1 MTSMR
6 EGRAESKAG
15 RFDRKRK
22 QQRIKRY
29 RSDGFVVGLDLNNS
43 EDELDAPDGS
53 SDAVNFLSWLRN
65 PSLQNLVKLRKSIKH
80 NDSDWM
86 MEFLE
91 YDGLGLLFQCLKNL
105 SSRESLHLSEMVLR
119 LECIMCIRE
128 VVNSQTGLD
137 CLLKTK
143 GRKDNIF
150 GRRFASALENKNL
163 MVKMQIFELLSA
175 LCVYSREGFYLT
187 LDALETYR
195 TWRKLPYR
203 FSLLVNELRSA
214 NLVTYRT
221 TLMALVNAVVVAN
234 EGLQERVR
242 IRNDFVYIGI
252 LDTISTLREEG
263 DPDLSLQCDIFE
275 EELSADSEAMEEQ
288 RKAASVDISDPEAL
302 FKAILSRVDNSPLC
316 SSFLSVLYNIFLID
330 TSQARSEQIWNS
342 IERLVQQVTQADTQ
356 GTRSTVRRES
366 SLHLTSTIHI
376 ESKEHKGTQT
386 EWDTTTAP
394 HHGGLLR
401 GKSLSTESKHTISDR
416 LTQATAQ
423 YMTSGTSSVN
433 SLESGAIITAPPPP
447 PPPPPAPGAPAPPP
461 PPPPPPGVG
470 GPLPPPPPPPGLG
483 GIHPPLAPPCPGG
496 VPPPPPPP
504 GGMPLPPGAPPA
516 LGVAAKATEPLP
528 LPISTPEPHCKLR
541 HITWNKIPNVAFH
554 KESVWGDVLKMADKI
569 KVDYS
574 ELERLFAD
582 KERVAVK
589 QELQVDQKKTLMKR
603 LSSSNEVTL
612 LDPKKSMN
620 VNIFLKQFR
629 KPIEVIIDLLRA
641 GDPRA
646 FGVEKLKGLSKVLPQ
661 TDEIELIQHYD
672 GSIGKLGEAEKFYHH
687 LIQLSNFQFRIEAMI
702 LKGDFNAQLGAI
714 RPNFQVLH
722 TLCRRLFDNH
732 SLKAF
737 LRYVL
742 HTGNFLNK
750 GSGSGNAL
758 GIRISSLEK
767 LMNTKSTT
775 SKRTL
780 LHYLV
785 ETAEDKD
792 PDALAFVDTLLEPL
806 QKASRFTMEG
816 ITVEFN
822 QLRKLVHRLK
832 NQCDHEEDDVKSQF
846 TDFLEE
852 ADADLEET
860 QDVIERIR
868 KQATRLAQHFCE
880 NEKTFNL
887 DEFLSTFRQFCEK
900 VKACQQELETQRQ
913 KEETEEKRRKA
924 QEDKVDRRKVCFN
937 PPTKTEDRKIVD
949 NIVDEIR
956 RGKVLRR
963 LSLRKKNN
971 VTGAVGNGC

>member
-6 EGRAESKAG
+6 EGRVESKGG
-15 RFDRKRK
+15 RFDKRRK

-43 EDELDAPDGS
+43 EDELDSPEGS
-53 SDAVNFLSWLRN
+53 SDAVHFLSWLRN
-65 PSLQNLVKLRKSIKH
+65 PTLQNLVKLRKSIKH
-80 NDSDWM
+80 NDCDWM

-128 VVNSQTGLD
+128 VANSQTGLD

-163 MVKMQIFELLSA
+163 MVKTQIFELLSA
-175 LCVYSREGFYLT
+175 LCVYSKEGFYLT

-203 FSLLVNELRSA
+203 FSLLVNELRAA

-221 TLMALVNAVVVAN
+221 TIMALVNAVVVAN
-234 EGLQERVR
+234 ENLQERVR

-252 LDTISTLREEG
+252 LDTIIALREE
-263 DPDLSLQCDIFE
+263 DDADLNLQCDIFE
-275 EELSADSEAMEEQ
+275 EELSADSEAMEELKQ
-288 RKAASVDISDPEAL
+288 AANVDISDPQAL
-302 FKAILSRVDNSPLC
+302 FKAIYSRVGNTPLC
-316 SSFLSVLYNIFLID
+316 SSFLSVLYNVFQID
-330 TSQARSEQIWNS
+330 SGQARSEQIWNS
-342 IERLVQQVTQADTQ
+342 IERFVQQVTQTDGR
-356 GTRSTVRRES
+356 GTAKSSVRRES
-366 SLHLTSTIHI
+366 SLNLVSTIHI
-376 ESKEHKGTQT
+376 ENKEHKGTQT

-394 HHGGLLR
+394 HRGGLLR
-401 GKSLSTESKHTISDR
+401 GKSLSTEAKHTVSDR
-416 LTQATAQ
+416 LKQATAQ
-423 YMTSGTSSVN
+423 YRAGETSSVN
-433 SLESGAIITAPPPP
+433 SLESGAIVTAPPPAPPPPPAPGAPPPPPLAPPGMGIPAPPP
-447 PPPPPAPGAPAPPP
+447 PPPPPAPGGIPPP
-461 PPPPPPGVG
+461 P
-470 GPLPPPPPPPGLG
+470 
-483 GIHPPLAPPCPGG
+483 APPCPGG
-496 VPPPPPPP
+496 APPPPPPP
-504 GGMPLPPGAPPA
+504 GGIPLPPGAPG
-516 LGVAAKATEPLP
+516 LGVAPRVTEPLP
-528 LPISTPEPHCKLR
+528 PPISTPDPHCKLK
-541 HITWNKIPNVAFH
+541 HITWNKIPNVAFN
-554 KESVWGDVLKMADKI
+554 KESIWGDVLKMKDKI
-569 KVDYS
+569 KVDYD

-582 KERVAVK
+582 KERIVAK
-589 QELQVDQKKTLMKR
+589 QELQVDQKKALMKR

-629 KPIEVIIDLLRA
+629 KPTDVIIDLLRS
-641 GDPRA
+641 GDPRS
-646 FGVEKLKGLSKVLPQ
+646 FGVEKLKGLSKLLPQ
-661 TDEIELIQHYD
+661 PDEIELIEHYD
-672 GSIGKLGEAEKFYHH
+672 GSIDKLGEAEKFYHY
-687 LIQLSNFQFRIEAMI
+687 LIHLSNFQFRIEAMI

-714 RPNFQVLH
+714 RPNLQVLH

-732 SLKAF
+732 SLKTF

-767 LMNTKSTT
+767 LMNTKSTS

-785 ETAEDKD
+785 ETSEQKD

-806 QKASRFTMEG
+806 QKTSRFTMEG
-816 ITVEFN
+816 MVVEFN
-822 QLRKLVHRLK
+822 QLKKLVNRLK
-832 NQCDHEEDDVKSQF
+832 RQCEHVDEDVKKQF
-846 TDFLEE
+846 TEMLEE

-868 KQATRLAQHFCE
+868 KQSSRLAQHFCE

-887 DEFLSTFRQFCEK
+887 DEFLATFRQFCEK
-900 VKACQQELETQRQ
+900 IKACQQELETQRQ

-924 QEDKVDRRKVCFN
+924 LEDKVDRRKVGFSAS
-937 PPTKTEDRKIVD
+937 TKTEDRKIVD

-963 LSLRKKNN
+963 LSLRKKTGV
-971 VTGAVGNGC
+971 VT